1 MPKILFLFTLV
12 LLSSFVSAQKQLV
25 WPLLEMTTYKIINE
39 SEFQSTYLPQF
50 PGILESHFEGQEVM
64 ITGYLIPVDIEA
76 QKYALS
82 KNPFTS
88 CFFCGGAGPE
98 TVIEL
103 RFFESPGRFATDEY
117 LIIKG
122 TLKLNRT
129 GNGLFFT
136 LENAEIHG

>member
-1 MPKILFLFTLV
+1 MLKNFALILLV
-12 LLSSFVSAQKQLV
+12 IGGQNLMAQKQLV
-25 WPLLEMTTYKIINE
+25 WQLLEMTTYKITND
-39 SEFQSTYLPQF
+39 SGLQSTYHPSF
-50 PGILESHFEGQEVM
+50 PGILETQFEGQEVL

-103 RFFESPGRFATDEY
+103 RFASDPGRFATDEY
-117 LIIKG
+117 VMIKG
-122 TLKLNRT
+122 RLRLNRSGT
-129 GNGLFFT
+129 GLFFI
-136 LENAEIHG
+136 LDKAEIHG

>member
-1 MPKILFLFTLV
+1 MLRV
-12 LLSSFVSAQKQLV
+12 LLFSSLLLGSTSAIAQKQLI
-25 WPLLEMTTYKIINE
+25 WQLLEMTTYKISHE
-39 SEFQSTYLPQF
+39 SEFQSTYHPEY
-50 PGILESHFEGQEVM
+50 PGILETQFEGQEVV
-64 ITGYLIPVDIEA
+64 IAGYLIPVDIEA

-103 RFFESPGRFATDEY
+103 RFIESPGRFATDEY
-117 LIIKG
+117 LMIKG
-122 TLKLNRT
+122 KLRLNRS
-129 GNGLFFT
+129 GSGLFFI

>member
-1 MPKILFLFTLV
+1 MHKIL
-12 LLSSFVSAQKQLV
+12 LLASFVLFSGLLSAQKQLV
-25 WPLLEMTTYKIINE
+25 WQLLEMTTYKIINE
-39 SEFQSTYLPQF
+39 SEFQSTYHPEF
-50 PGILESHFEGQEVM
+50 PAILESQFEGQEVV
-64 ITGYLIPVDIEA
+64 ITGYLIPIDIEA

-103 RFFESPGRFATDEY
+103 RFTEAPGRFATDEY
-117 LIIKG
+117 LMIKG
-122 TLKLNRT
+122 KLRLNRT
-129 GNGLFFT
+129 GSGLFFI

>member
-1 MPKILFLFTLV
+1 MLKKAILSLLLLGGLSLSGQKTLV
-12 LLSSFVSAQKQLV
+12 WQ
-25 WPLLEMTTYKIINE
+25 LLEMTTYKIINE
-39 SEFQSTYLPQF
+39 SEFKSTYVPDF
-50 PGILESHFEGQEVM
+50 PAILEAQYANQEVV
-64 ITGYLIPVDIEA
+64 IAGYLIPVDIEA

-103 RFFESPGRFATDEY
+103 RFEEPPGRFATDEF
-117 LIIKG
+117 LMIKG
-122 TLKLNRT
+122 QLRLNRS
-129 GNGLFFT
+129 GNGLFFI